1 MRDVDCIAFLQ
12 EVLPRLGLRWKG
24 FRNVRRQVCRRLHR
38 RLRELGLD
46 SLDAYGEKLEHD
58 PAEWA
63 VLDALCRVTISRFWR
78 DRGVFEALRDD
89 LLPEL
94 ATLALDRGDTEL
106 RAWSAGCASGEEPWT
121 LALLWQLEL
130 APRFPDLEL
139 RVVATDMDA
148 RLLERAREAVYETSS
163 LKELPAELRARAFE
177 PFDGNE
183 QLRAD
188 LRSGVELR
196 LEDVRRGAPVDRG
209 PFDLILCR
217 NVAFTYFDEATQ
229 CDVAGRFADALVPRG
244 ALIVGGHEHL
254 PAGAANRFAPEPAV
268 RGAYRRV
275 ACSGETR

>member
-1 MRDVDCIAFLQ
+1 M
-12 EVLPRLGLRWKG
+12 
-24 FRNVRRQVCRRLHR
+24 
-38 RLRELGLD
+38 
-46 SLDAYGEKLEHD
+46 
-58 PAEWA
+58 
-63 VLDALCRVTISRFWR
+63 LDALCRVTISRFWR